1 MALDRIRTVGKVT
14 GVAATTAPYVRR
26 LATDEDLRED
36 VGEFVRSA
44 NNLLTHVRSDRQ
56 LRRDVG
62 KMITSAQSGA
72 GRLRSDMLPRHHYLR
87 NFAIGTGLFIMGIGA
102 AIVLGWPRARN
113 RVTSVVDQ
121 TTSRATSTVHDM
133 RERIASGQED
143 VRAA

>member
-1 MALDRIRTVGKVT
+1 M
-14 GVAATTAPYVRR
+14 RR
-26 LATDEDLRED
+26 LATDDDLRED
-36 VGEFVRSA
+36 VSDFVRSA
-44 NNLLTHVRSDRQ
+44 NKLVKHVRSDRQ

-72 GRLRSDMLPRHHYLR
+72 DHLRSDMRPKHHYLR

-113 RVTSVVDQ
+113 RVTSVLDQ
-121 TTSRATSTVHDM
+121 TTSRATSGVHDM
-133 RERIASGQED
+133 REKIASDQED